1 MNVVVTITPSAAI
14 FPAGTAI
21 ATYRVGLVD
30 AAGTDVQ
37 PPQDYPSVPAS
48 VTFAS
53 VAPGA
58 GYRVQGKNLSP
69 MGTLVGTVV
78 ESAPFDVAADVILTV
93 FGGITVRV
101 VPVG

>member
-1 MNVVVTITPSAAI
+1 MNVIATITTSSAV

-21 ATYRVGLVD
+21 ATYRVSLVD

-37 PPQDYPSVPAS
+37 PPQDFPSVPAS
-48 VTFAS
+48 VTFTS

-69 MGTLVGTVV
+69 SGGLVGTVV
-78 ESAPFDVAADVILTV
+78 SSDPFDVAADVTLTV
-93 FGGITVRV
+93 FGGITVWV